1 MKFNKI
7 PEPSEHDQQ
16 CSIFR
21 FAELMEKQYP
31 ELEWLRGSMNG
42 VRLTIGQAVK
52 AKRAGMKKGYPD
64 ISLDVARGGYNG
76 LRIELKKKTG
86 TVSPEQKKWILW
98 LSEQGY
104 FAIVCRGEDEAKQV
118 LINYLRGEIKNG

>member
-21 FAELMEKQYP
+21 WADLMSKKHP
-31 ELEWLRGSMNG
+31 ELKWLRGSMNG

-52 AKRAGMKKGYPD
+52 AKKAGMKKGYPD

-76 LRIELKKKTG
+76 LRIELKKKG
-86 TVSPEQKKWILW
+86 GIVKFEQGEWMKWLNK
-98 LSEQGY
+98 QGY
-104 FAIVCRGEDEAKQV
+104 FAIVCYGEDRAKEI
-118 LINYLRGEIKNG
+118 LIDYLEGRL

>member
-21 FAELMEKQYP
+21 WADLMSEKYP
-31 ELEWLRGSMNG
+31 ELKWLRGSMNG

-64 ISLDVARGGYNG
+64 LSLDVARGDYHG
-76 LRIELKKKTG
+76 LRIELKKTRGKL
-86 TVSPEQKKWILW
+86 SPKQNEWRNW
-98 LSEQGY
+98 LLDRGY
-104 FAIVCRGEDEAKQV
+104 LSVVCWGEDEAKQA
-118 LINYLRGEIKNG
+118 LKFYLDL